1 MQERLSEKLLKQE
14 KVRALIHQSEYY
26 FANVDRNDLSAEENN
41 RLEICKSSMQA
52 NNINSPDD
60 ITFWRDQ
67 HDIML
72 SGIDELKK
80 SVYEKKNRL
89 VRYSDIRDTYKD
101 ISSGDYISRLVE
113 EERQRREQEQNK
125 KIQKPKKKKGS
136 R

>member
-1 MQERLSEKLLKQE
+1 
-14 KVRALIHQSEYY
+14 
-26 FANVDRNDLSAEENN
+26 
-41 RLEICKSSMQA
+41 MQA